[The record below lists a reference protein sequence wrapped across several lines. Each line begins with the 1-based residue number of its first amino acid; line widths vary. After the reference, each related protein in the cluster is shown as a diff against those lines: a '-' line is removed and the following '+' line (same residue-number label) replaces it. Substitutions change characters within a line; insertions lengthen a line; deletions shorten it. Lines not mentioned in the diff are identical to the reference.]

1 MVVDSSALLAIL
13 LLEPE
18 AEAFARLLAATPRP
32 LISSFSV
39 LETSVVLLQRK
50 GADGPRLLDALL
62 HTMRAEVVSLNAD
75 QADLARDAY
84 LRFGKGRHPAGLN
97 LGDCCSYA
105 LSRASRLPLLFKG
118 LDFTRTDISPAIDPL
133 PLAD

>member
-13 LLEPE
+13 LREPE
-18 AEAFARLLAATPRP
+18 TEAFARLLAETPRP

-50 GADGPRLLDALL
+50 GDDAPRLLDALL
-62 HTMRAEVVSLNAD
+62 HTIRAEVVSLNAD

-84 LRFGKGRHPAGLN
+84 VRFGKGRHPAALN

-105 LSRASRLPLLFKG
+105 LSRASGLPLLFKG
-118 LDFTRTDISPAIDPL
+118 EDFSQTDVLPAIAPNR
-133 PLAD
+133 AER

>member
-13 LLEPE
+13 LREPE
-18 AEAFARLLAATPRP
+18 AEAFARLVAATPRP

-50 GADGPRLLDALL
+50 GDDGPRLLDALL
-62 HTMRAEVVSLNAD
+62 HAIRAEVVSLNAD
-75 QADLARDAY
+75 QADAARDAY

-97 LGDCCSYA
+97 PGDCCSYA
-105 LSRASRLPLLFKG
+105 LARTSGLPLLFKG
-118 LDFTRTDISPAIDPL
+118 RDFARTDVAAAADPAL
-133 PLAD
+133 PGT